1 MLDFWSR
8 HRHPELWPL
17 HLEERYLDVALQ
29 RLLAPASSVVDVGCH
44 VGSFLAK
51 VVRISPLGS
60 HVAVEPSPFK
70 SQLLKNKF
78 VSSAVH
84 ACAVSDR
91 PGRAVF
97 EENLQRPG
105 CSKFASSGQ
114 ADSTKKYYE
123 VDVSTIDGLLDRSQK
138 IALIKLDIEGAE
150 LKALR
155 GSTATILEHRPVII
169 FECGPEKGYEDGRDG
184 RLALYDFMSV
194 DMKYHIYTFS
204 DYIAGK
210 GEMDRREF
218 MKTGVYPFTCFNF
231 LALPQAL

>member
-1 MLDFWSR
+1 MDM
-8 HRHPELWPL
+8 
-17 HLEERYLDVALQ
+17 ALQ
-29 RLLAPASSVVDVGCH
+29 RMLAPASSVVDVGCH

-51 VVRISPLGS
+51 ILRISPLGS

-78 VSSAVH
+78 ASSVVH
-84 ACAVSDR
+84 ACAVSDK

-97 EENLQRPG
+97 EENLDRPG

-114 ADSTKKYYE
+114 TDSAKSYYE
-123 VDVSTIDGLLDRSQK
+123 VDVTTIDDLLNRDRK

-155 GSTATILEHRPVII
+155 GSTATLREHRPIVI
-169 FECGPEKGYEDGRDG
+169 FECGPEKGYEEGRNG

-194 DMKYHIYTFS
+194 EMKYHIYSFS

-210 GEMDRREF
+210 GELDRREF
-218 MKTGVYPFTCFNF
+218 MKTGIYPFTCFNF